1 MERRTPWLGYLCVI
15 LSAVIFGC
23 MPLGANFLYAQGVT
37 PMSLVFLRNLLSLP
51 VLALLCQKQGGLRIS
66 RGALLETSLTG
77 FFGCCITPILLFSSY
92 CYLASGMATVFHFA
106 YPVIVVLGGLVLRER
121 VQKKALF
128 CAVLCSLGILLLI
141 DPSGAVDPLGVAL
154 ALTSGV
160 TYAVYILLLAHFRHR
175 EVMGF
180 RMTFYMALI
189 SAVCMFFLCLF
200 SHQLCLPQTLAGLTV
215 VVTGSIPG
223 YTRDGANAAV
233 TDRGGKSASSV
244 SAKTD
249 FVVVGENA
257 GSKYAKAVQLGRPIL
272 DAAGFEVLLNSGAE
286 AAAAVAR
293 AE

>member
-200 SHQLCLPQTLAGLTV
+200 SHQLCLRRPSPD
-215 VVTGSIPG
+215 GSRRSPF
-223 YTRDGANAAV
+223 R
-233 TDRGGKSASSV
+233 
-244 SAKTD
+244 
-249 FVVVGENA
+249 
-257 GSKYAKAVQLGRPIL
+257 
-272 DAAGFEVLLNSGAE
+272 
-286 AAAAVAR
+286 
-293 AE
+293 

>member
-51 VLALLCQKQGGLRIS
+51 VLALLCQKQGGLHIS

-92 CYLASGMATVFHFA
+92 RYLASGMATVFHFA

-189 SAVCMFFLCLF
+189 SALSLLAPALPAADPRRMARGARLF
-200 SHQLCLPQTLAGLTV
+200 ADDLHRRGHALPEGHVPHRRTAR
-215 VVTGSIPG
+215 S
-223 YTRDGANAAV
+223 
-233 TDRGGKSASSV
+233 
-244 SAKTD
+244 D
-249 FVVVGENA
+249 FEYV
-257 GSKYAKAVQLGRPIL
+257 
-272 DAAGFEVLLNSGAE
+272 
-286 AAAAVAR
+286 
-293 AE
+293 

>member
-92 CYLASGMATVFHFA
+92 RYLASGMATVFHFA
-106 YPVIVVLGGLVLRER
+106 YPVIVVLGSLVLRER

-154 ALTSGV
+154 ALT
-160 TYAVYILLLAHFRHR
+160 H
-175 EVMGF
+175 GF
-180 RMTFYMALI
+180 RGLVVACQPDGQPCRVGDVFGRERHSVFEKELD
-189 SAVCMFFLCLF
+189 V
-200 SHQLCLPQTLAGLTV
+200 AGL
-215 VVTGSIPG
+215 
-223 YTRDGANAAV
+223 
-233 TDRGGKSASSV
+233 
-244 SAKTD
+244 
-249 FVVVGENA
+249 
-257 GSKYAKAVQLGRPIL
+257 
-272 DAAGFEVLLNSGAE
+272 AAGDGVDVDKRYIG
-286 AAAAVAR
+286 
-293 AE
+293 